1 MGLNTLFD
9 KDKVQSKGFALDPM
23 LPLERQVAEQIYNA
37 LQGPVVGEVLKQLNE
52 SKSDAWWRSNMEGHS
67 LKVAPELLPDVYAV
81 CEDVKNKLGFDAPV
95 DFYITG
101 DTDVNAF
108 SVAAEKDGEPNIV
121 NINSGLF
128 DLMTTEELRFVIG
141 HELGHLINKDTAL
154 NRLISFV
161 FPPQSTPPITLIY
174 KIKLH
179 SQLAELVAD
188 RYGFLA
194 TENLEACVTAFFKMA
209 SGLDLAK
216 MNVSLDAL
224 LEDNNRRLDYFLN
237 DRGMSRAS
245 HPVNPIR
252 VQALNLFA
260 NSTSQEELN
269 AGMDKLI
276 SILLKV
282 GDSEQDEHLAR
293 FIATAGLIVANSDGN
308 VAKEEIDE
316 IISNLAQLKIFPM
329 RFLEEISNSDVGKI
343 FSDAVSSL
351 MDINPG
357 LREGMLCYMIDVVM
371 ADKNIAQNEIEL
383 IYRFGSDIGFSTIEI
398 ANIVARAIQG
408 KFVPS
413 LESLC

>member
-1 MGLNTLFD
+1 MGLQTLFD
-9 KDKVQSKGFALDPM
+9 KDSALTKRFALDPT

-81 CEDVKNKLGFDAPV
+81 CEDVKDKLGFDAPV

-194 TENLEACVTAFFKMA
+194 TDNLEACVTAFFKLA